1 MLGKLRHQLL
11 KKQFKNLQK
20 EVCILHFEFCIHAT
34 VVRVQIFWKLG
45 KIHTSNEFSRGL
57 PVVRYVRMV
66 KKTGR
71 TKETKISKKLRSV
84 ASKIPFF
91 IMFSGVGSS

>member
-20 EVCILHFEFCIHAT
+20 EVCILHFKFCIHAT

-57 PVVRYVRMV
+57 PVEYVRMV
-66 KKTGR
+66 KNGENER
-71 TKETKISKKLRSV
+71 ETKISKKLRSV